1 MVIPF
6 NAVEH
11 IIFYLSYALG
21 LVFIWKVLQDIFY
34 RLSTKQI
41 DYSLLLNFGIVFFI
55 LIMPLS
61 YQVWEKYLVIV
72 LPIILLRMMLRFE
85 RSKELS
91 LDVSQ

>member
-1 MVIPF
+1 MVIPI

-21 LVFIWKVLQDIFY
+21 LAFIWKVLQDIFY
-34 RLSTKQI
+34 RLSTKQMNDI
-41 DYSLLLNFGIVFFI
+41 LLLNFGIIFFI

-72 LPIILLRMMLRFE
+72 LPIIFLRMILPFKGNTKLVLGT
-85 RSKELS
+85 S
-91 LDVSQ
+91 V